1 MSPVVQA
8 AMNTAVTVAVSLL
21 VTFIFNGIINFPKK
35 KKKEEE
41 KRQKDIT
48 TLKQG
53 MQSILK
59 ADLRRQ
65 YDLWIEQGFA
75 ADDVKEDLEE
85 EYKAYHNLGLN
96 GVMDSKR
103 AKFMNLPSHN

>member
-1 MSPVVQA
+1 MSPVLQTA
-8 AMNTAVTVAVSLL
+8 ISTAVTVAVSLL

-35 KKKEEE
+35 KKEEEE
-41 KRQKDIT
+41 KRQKDIN

-53 MQSILK
+53 VQSILK

-103 AKFMNLPSHN
+103 AKFMALPSHK